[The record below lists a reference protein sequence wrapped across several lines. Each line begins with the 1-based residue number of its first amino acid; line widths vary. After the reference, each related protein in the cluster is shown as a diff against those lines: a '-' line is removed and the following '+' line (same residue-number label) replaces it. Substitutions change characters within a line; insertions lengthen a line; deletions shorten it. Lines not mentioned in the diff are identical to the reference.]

1 MVCIGVVIIGML
13 LIVGNG
19 ISVFG
24 IEDLFGIFFG
34 LVVVVFYV
42 VLMLFN
48 KFIYYMGRLEIII
61 I

>member
-1 MVCIGVVIIGML
+1 ML
-13 LIVGNG
+13 MIVGNG
-19 ISVFG
+19 VSVSG

-34 LVVVVFYV
+34 LLVVVCYV

-48 KFIYYMGRLEIII
+48 KFICFMGRLEIII